1 MGVRNCESCAEWAWA
16 FGTAR
21 LVELFQEEVG
31 NLWAGCY
38 LPEATW
44 QGVLGRVRGE
54 LTGDFVRGSGRRMGD
69 AEADLRDSII
79 GVGFVS

>member
-1 MGVRNCESCAEWAWA
+1 
-16 FGTAR
+16 

-31 NLWAGCY
+31 NLRAGCY

-54 LTGDFVRGSGRRMGD
+54 LTGDFVRGSGSRMGD
-69 AEADLRDSII
+69 AEADL
-79 GVGFVS
+79 